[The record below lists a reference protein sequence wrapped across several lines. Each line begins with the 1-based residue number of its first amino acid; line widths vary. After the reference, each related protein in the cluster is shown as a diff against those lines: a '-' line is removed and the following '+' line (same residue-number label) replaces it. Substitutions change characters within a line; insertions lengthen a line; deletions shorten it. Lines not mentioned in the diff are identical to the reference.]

1 MIEEDKKCFTFFAIV
16 ITIKEKQLKKEV
28 IQMAKFDY
36 KKITLKEMVDWVTE
50 NEEKLAKEKKD
61 LLVSFLSIALGEK
74 DKKQTLQAKK
84 PFYDL
89 AKDYVEFENAPN
101 KKDKKEDETVKSLKA
116 LREKYG
122 I

>member
-1 MIEEDKKCFTFFAIV
+1 
-16 ITIKEKQLKKEV
+16 
-28 IQMAKFDY
+28 MAKFDY
-36 KKITLKEMVDWVTE
+36 KKLTLKEMVDWVTE
-50 NEEKLAKEKKD
+50 NEEKLAKDKKD
-61 LLVSFLSIALGEK
+61 LLVSFLSIALGEQ

-89 AKDYVEFENAPN
+89 AKDYVEFDNAPN
-101 KKDKKEDETVKSLKA
+101 KKVKKEDEVVKSLKA

>member
-1 MIEEDKKCFTFFAIV
+1 
-16 ITIKEKQLKKEV
+16 
-28 IQMAKFDY
+28 MAEFDY

-50 NEEKLAKEKKD
+50 NEEKLANEKKE

-84 PFYDL
+84 PFYEL
-89 AKDYVEFENAPN
+89 AKDYVEFENAPQ
-101 KKDKKEDETVKSLKA
+101 KKGKKEDEVVKNLKV